1 MALVVPALPRPLAAL
16 ALAALLAGTVR
27 APAQQTAA
35 ASSAPISDV
44 SYRLTFDSA
53 LARRVRVHVDM
64 SFTVPAGDAPVLN
77 RIRPVMA
84 RVGHVGLE
92 LLWLTGAAL
101 IWCKWGGPSSVPAL
115 FWWKLALVV
124 VLTGL
129 IGYIDLTMR
138 AVRQGNLT
146 AAVRLPMLGMA
157 GTVLL
162 VLIVTIAVFAF
173 N

>member
-1 MALVVPALPRPLAAL
+1 VNQI
-16 ALAALLAGTVR
+16 LLILHLFGFGAGV
-27 APAQQTAA
+27 A
-35 ASSAPISDV
+35 ASIGNIVVTRLVAV
-44 SYRLTFDSA
+44 S
-53 LARRVRVHVDM
+53 
-64 SFTVPAGDAPVLN
+64 AGDAPVLN

-84 RVGHVGLE
+84 RVGHVGLA

-101 IWCKWGGPSSVPAL
+101 IWSKWGGPSAVPAL

>member
-1 MALVVPALPRPLAAL
+1 MN
-16 ALAALLAGTVR
+16 R
-27 APAQQTAA
+27 A
-35 ASSAPISDV
+35 
-44 SYRLTFDSA
+44 
-53 LARRVRVHVDM
+53 
-64 SFTVPAGDAPVLN
+64 N
-77 RIRPVMA
+77 R
-84 RVGHVGLE
+84 
-92 LLWLTGAAL
+92 T
-101 IWCKWGGPSSVPAL
+101 SSVPAL

-129 IGYIDLTMR
+129 IGYIDLTMS
-138 AVRQGNLT
+138 AVRQGSLT